1 VIFRRA
7 LVLAAAVLTLTG
19 CGSGEA
25 TSVLS
30 RTASSL
36 DKIKS
41 GTLAFDLLVT
51 PRGGQG
57 GPPFGFK
64 LAGPFA
70 TTGSTLPRTRVRYT
84 QIANGKSETVTL
96 VSTGAKGFITVD
108 GKTYELPASRLAPLR
123 SATAVF
129 GGKGG
134 SLPLDDWIR
143 DAEVSD
149 GGDVG
154 GADTEHVHGNLDIS
168 RAVAD
173 LGSLASSAPA
183 LNERERKQLEDSTR
197 KATIDVWSGKEDHL
211 LRKLVIDV
219 DLGLEVPADLRAA
232 LGNLVGARLQ
242 LTLAVSNP
250 NRPVT
255 VRAPASAPPYPG

>member
-1 VIFRRA
+1 MTSRRVS
-7 LVLAAAVLTLTG
+7 LVAAAALALAG
-19 CGSGEA
+19 CGGGDA
-25 TSVLS
+25 TGVLS
-30 RTASSL
+30 KTASSL
-36 DKIKS
+36 DEIKS
-41 GTLAFDLLVT
+41 GTLALDLLVT

-70 TTGSTLPRTRVRYT
+70 TTGSELPRTRMQYT
-84 QIANGKSETVTL
+84 QIANGQSETVTL
-96 VSTGAKGFITVD
+96 LSTGAKGFITVD
-108 GKTYELPASRLAPLR
+108 DKTYELQGSRLAPLR

-129 GGKGG
+129 GGDGG

-149 GGDVG
+149 GGEVG
-154 GADTEHVHGNLDIS
+154 GADTDHVHGNLDVS

-173 LGSLASSAPA
+173 LGSLASDAPA

-211 LRKLVIDV
+211 LRKLAIDV
-219 DLGLEVPADLRAA
+219 DLGLDVPADLRAA
-232 LGNLVGARLQ
+232 LGELVGARVQ
-242 LTLAVSNP
+242 ITLAVSNP

-255 VRAPASAPPYPG
+255 VKGPASAPPYPG

>member
-1 VIFRRA
+1 VTARRVS
-7 LVLAAAVLTLTG
+7 LLAAAALAVAG
-19 CGSGEA
+19 CGGGDA
-25 TSVLS
+25 TGVLS
-30 RTASSL
+30 KTASSL
-36 DKIKS
+36 GEIKS

-70 TTGSTLPRTRVRYT
+70 TTGTELPRTRMRYT
-84 QIANGKSETVTL
+84 QIANGKSATVTL
-96 VSTGAKGFITVD
+96 LSSGAKGFITVN
-108 GKTYELPASRLAPLR
+108 GNTYELPASRLAPLR
-123 SATAVF
+123 SATALF
-129 GGKGG
+129 GGSGG

-149 GGDVG
+149 GGEVG
-154 GADTEHVHGNLDIS
+154 GAETEHVHGNLDVS

-173 LGSLASSAPA
+173 LGSLAAGTPA

-211 LRKLVIDV
+211 LRKLMIDV
-219 DLGLEVPADLRAA
+219 DLGLDVPADLRAA
-232 LGNLVGARLQ
+232 LGDLVGARVQ
-242 LTLAVSNP
+242 ITLAVSNP

-255 VRAPASAPPYPG
+255 VTAPASAPPYPG